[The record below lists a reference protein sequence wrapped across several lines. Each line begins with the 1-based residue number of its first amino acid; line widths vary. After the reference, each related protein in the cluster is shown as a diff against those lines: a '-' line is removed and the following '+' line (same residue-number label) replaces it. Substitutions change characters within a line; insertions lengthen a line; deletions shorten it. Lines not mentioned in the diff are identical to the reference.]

1 MAGSASPTS
10 RGSAEPDGGPVTVA
24 VCSVGRPVLDR
35 ALTMLAAGDT
45 GPIAEVLVVD
55 NTPDTSLDV
64 ERLADILAPLPLRVL
79 RGPGGTSE
87 GRNLILDQAVTDV
100 VLCFDDDCLPAPSWA
115 AELAAYMR
123 SEPDVAAA
131 FGLVEPVPAPGAR
144 VCTDK
149 VPLLGSSAWGEADGP
164 DGEKLWCP
172 AVTSPHWEAG
182 VVTSE
187 PTVPWAVVG
196 SSNNMALRRSLMLPG
211 RPAFLPGLG
220 PGTGAGS
227 GEDTEFGYAL
237 MAAGRTLAYIPEAKL
252 LHDSWLPPKA
262 AEWTH
267 RCYLRGTVEA
277 LGQHVMRGDERART
291 LLIAYLMYFS
301 SDNAYGLRDL
311 GEILEW
317 GYGDHVAGRPR
328 QPRRK
333 SDLDLTAMA

>member
-1 MAGSASPTS
+1 MVRPAPPTPHTAGT
-10 RGSAEPDGGPVTVA
+10 DGGSVTVA
-24 VCSVGRPVLDR
+24 ICSVGRPVLNR
-35 ALTMLAAGDT
+35 ALSLLAAGDT
-45 GPIAEVLVVD
+45 SVIAEVLLVD
-55 NTPDTSLDV
+55 NTPDASLDTQ
-64 ERLADILAPLPLRVL
+64 RLAEILAPLPLRVL

-87 GRNLILDQAVTDV
+87 GRNLVLDQAATDV

-115 AELAAYMR
+115 AELAAYMH
-123 SEPDVAAA
+123 SEPGVAAA
-131 FGLVEPVPAPGAR
+131 FGQVEPVPAPGAR

-172 AVTSPHWEAG
+172 AVSSPHWQPG
-182 VVTSE
+182 IVTGE

-196 SSNNMALRRSLMLPG
+196 SSNNMALRRSLMLPD
-211 RPAFLPGLG
+211 RPAFLPALG

-237 MAAGRTLAYIPEAKL
+237 MAAGRTLAHVPAAKL
-252 LHDSWLPPKA
+252 RHDSWLPPQA
-262 AEWTH
+262 TEWTH

-277 LGQHVMRGDERART
+277 LGHHVMRGDDRART

-333 SDLDLTAMA
+333 SDLALT